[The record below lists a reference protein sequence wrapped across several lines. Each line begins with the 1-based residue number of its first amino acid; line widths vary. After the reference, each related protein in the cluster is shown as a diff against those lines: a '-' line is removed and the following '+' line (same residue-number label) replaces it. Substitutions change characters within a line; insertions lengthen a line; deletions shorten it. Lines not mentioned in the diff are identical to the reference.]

1 MNDHNEAAREKMV
14 RTQIVARGLRDRA
27 VLEAMRTVPR
37 EAFLP
42 PELEEFAYD
51 DTPLPIESR
60 QTISQPYI
68 VALMTE
74 ALELRGS
81 ERVLEIGTGSGY
93 AAAILGRVAREVY
106 TVERHEELASL
117 AVRRLRTLG
126 FHNVSVLHGDGT
138 LGWPQHAP
146 FDAIVVAAGGPK
158 VPRALLEQL
167 AVGGRLVIPVGE
179 EDSQKLLR
187 VTRQAD
193 GRFVEEDLGDVRF
206 VPLIGAEGWEGEQ
219 APAAPRPASQPA
231 TVARLLHEVG
241 EPFQD
246 VDTVD
251 VGAVVERIGDAR
263 VVLIGEA
270 THGTS
275 EFYRLRARLTR
286 ELIHTRGFN
295 IVTAEADWPDAMRVN
310 RYACG
315 TGGADRPWRAFARF
329 PTWMW
334 RNYEVLGFVE
344 WLREWNA
351 SRPAEASVRFFGLDL
366 YSMYTSIRLVL
377 DYLDR
382 VDPAAARVARERY
395 GCLTP
400 WEGDAATYG
409 RAAVSGGYR
418 VCENEAVAMLRDMLA
433 RQIEYSARD
442 GERWFDATQNAR
454 LVADAERYYRV
465 MYYGGVKSWN
475 LRDRH
480 MFETLQSLLAFHGND
495 SKVVV
500 WAHNS
505 HLGDAR
511 AMEMG
516 VRGELNVGQLCREA
530 YGERAFLIGFG
541 TDHGTVVAASDW
553 DGPTQSMRVRPSHP
567 KSYERL
573 CHDSGV
579 PAFVLHLREPARQ
592 EIRYE
597 LEAPRLQRAIGV
609 VYRPD
614 TELASHYFQAS
625 LPHQFDEYIW
635 LDETSGVQPV
645 ADAAARRFPAAHPF
659 SLHEQR

>member
-138 LGWPQHAP
+138 LGWPEHAP
-146 FDAIVVAAGGPK
+146 FDAIVVAAGGPEGPARA
-158 VPRALLEQL
+158 PRATCRGRQAGDSRRRGGFAEVVASHSSGRRPLRRRGSRRR
-167 AVGGRLVIPVGE
+167 AIRSPHRRGRVGGRASAG
-179 EDSQKLLR
+179 R
-187 VTRQAD
+187 TRARESAGD
-193 GRFVEEDLGDVRF
+193 GRPF
-206 VPLIGAEGWEGEQ
+206 
-219 APAAPRPASQPA
+219 APRGRRA
-231 TVARLLHEVG
+231 
-241 EPFQD
+241 FQD

-315 TGGADRPWRAFARF
+315 TAGADRPWRAFARF

-334 RNYEVLGFVE
+334 RNHEVLGFVE

-351 SRPAEASVRFFGLDL
+351 SRPAEASAGFFGLDL

-495 SKVVV
+495 SKAVV

-530 YGERAFLIGFG
+530 YGDRAFLIGFG